1 MAGLLLSRSGR
12 SDRAATLQ
20 VSPENILRPLAP
32 HSGYDPI
39 GAPPPDGG
47 RDEVA
52 GGLEQLVPCSSWL
65 RGPAITEIDSPLL
78 RGGRYLIDAP
88 VSSRSTTV
96 PLTSSNGNRAG
107 SETGN
112 FVRMRDSDHVSQKK
126 LMPSGVRGVLT
137 IR

>member
-1 MAGLLLSRSGR
+1 MILAN
-12 SDRAATLQ
+12 DRKW
-20 VSPENILRPLAP
+20 
-32 HSGYDPI
+32 
-39 GAPPPDGG
+39 
-47 RDEVA
+47 
-52 GGLEQLVPCSSWL
+52 GLERDFESPSLLVLECRQAAGSH

-112 FVRMRDSDHVSQKK
+112 FVRMRDSDHVSPKK

-137 IR
+137 